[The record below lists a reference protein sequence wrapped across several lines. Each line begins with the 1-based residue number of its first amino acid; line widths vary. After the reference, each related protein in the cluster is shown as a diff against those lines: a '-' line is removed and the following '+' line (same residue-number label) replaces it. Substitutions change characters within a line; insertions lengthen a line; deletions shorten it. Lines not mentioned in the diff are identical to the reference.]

1 MKKLAALA
9 FALTAATA
17 IAVPAFADDDDGRR
31 HHVHRGDWISVDKIH
46 QQLTD
51 LGYTGIREI
60 ERDDGGYE
68 VDAINPDGRR
78 VDLRLQRDTGKIVR
92 ASRDDDDDDDD
103 DDRYDD

>member
-1 MKKLAALA
+1 MKKLAVLAL
-9 FALTAATA
+9 ALTAATA
-17 IAVPAFADDDDGRR
+17 LAAPVLAGADDGGRGA
-31 HHVHRGDWISVDKIH
+31 HRAGDWIGVDRIH

-68 VDAINPDGRR
+68 VDAISPDGRR
-78 VDLRLQRDTGKIVR
+78 VDLRLQRDSGKIVR
-92 ASRDDDDDDDD
+92 IGRDDDDDD